1 MKILFVGPQKGRS
14 FNEYLSLKKIYKN
27 VDIIDPTRILFFEKI
42 LNSIFW
48 HISPKLLEPIINR
61 YFITKIKYKSYD
73 LIYVRSGEFIGLKL
87 ISILKTVTKKIV
99 IYCADNPFVNRD
111 KKRWNL
117 LKPSLKHF
125 DLVVFQQFFRI
136 RQAKKYNL
144 KNILFVYPS
153 YTQKVHCPPK
163 IKLKEKKKLQSD
175 IIFIGTWFPSKGKF
189 FKKLYDK
196 GLKFKIY
203 GGQWNKDK
211 FFNRLKNRITL
222 GHVDRTLYS
231 KLIYCSKIAIGLTN
245 EENMDDISERT
256 IEIPAI
262 GTLLCTNKTKTHQ
275 KILIENKEAIFFKD
289 AEECF
294 QKCQKLLKN
303 EKLIKKIALNG
314 HLKITQ
320 NLKLSTNE
328 KIKKIVSK
336 VFREK

>member
-1 MKILFVGPQKGRS
+1 MKVLFIGPQQGRS
-14 FNEYLSLKKIYKN
+14 FNEYLALKKIYKN
-27 VDIIDPTRILFFEKI
+27 VDLIEPYKSLPFQSISSKIFF
-42 LNSIFW
+42 
-48 HISPKLLEPIINR
+48 HISPKLLEPIINK
-61 YFITKIKYKSYD
+61 YFILKIKDKSYD
-73 LIYVRSGEFIGLKL
+73 LIYVRSGEFIGQKL
-87 ISILKTVTKKIV
+87 ISILKKYTKKIV
-99 IYCADNPFVNRD
+99 IYCADNPFVARD
-111 KKRWNL
+111 KKRWDL
-117 LKPSLKHF
+117 LRPALKYY
-125 DLVVFQQFFRI
+125 DLVVFQQFLRI
-136 RQAKKYNL
+136 KQAKKNNL
-144 KNILFVYPS
+144 KNIMFVYPS

-163 IKLKEKKKLQSD
+163 IGLKEKKKLQND

-203 GGQWNKDK
+203 GPSWNKDK
-211 FFNRLKNRITL
+211 FFNQMKNRITL
-222 GHVDRTLYS
+222 GHVYRKLYS
-231 KLIYCSKIAIGLTN
+231 KLIYCSKIAIGLTTK
-245 EENMDDISERT
+245 ENMDDITDRT
-256 IEIPAI
+256 VEIPAI

-314 HLKITQ
+314 HVKVTQ
-320 NLKLSTNE
+320 KLKLSTDE